1 MAMWT
6 VTPHRVRHAVLLIAT
21 LGLLLGCTK
30 VMFVKDGATVE
41 DFERDKWECDRDLGM
56 LGANA
61 SSERTLAYA
70 LTSYRADAERCLN
83 MKGWHRAATP

>member
-1 MAMWT
+1 MAMMWT
-6 VTPHRVRHAVLLIAT
+6 AKSTRVRCALLLAA
-21 LGLLLGCTK
+21 LGLLRCTR
-30 VMFVKDGATVE
+30 VMFVKDGATTQ
-41 DFERDKWECDRDLGM
+41 DFEREKWECDRDLGM

-70 LTSYRADAERCLN
+70 LTSYRADAERCLT